1 MPSPRPHIRNRFV
14 LIGDIVLIIVSV
26 LGSFALRLDVEEL
39 PFYFP
44 AVVLMSAVALAIK
57 IPVYYF
63 FGLYRRLWIYAS
75 TGELR
80 LITVAVTSAS
90 VLVSGVMLL
99 LISAGRVL
107 PGMPRSALGIDWLL
121 SLVLIGGS
129 RFALRILAEQ
139 SMVSRA
145 NGKGKRALIIGAGD
159 AGALVVRELQ
169 KTSQLNLVPVGFLD
183 DDSAKQKHAIH
194 GVTVIGAVSDL
205 ASAID
210 LHRVDEV
217 IIAIPSA
224 PGGLVRM
231 VNDVCRLKGITSRT
245 MPGMYELI
253 GGKVSVNRLREVDIT
268 DLLRR
273 EPVRVND
280 EAVGAALA
288 DKRVLVTG
296 AGGSIGRE
304 LCRQIARR
312 NPFELVLLGHGE
324 NSIFEI
330 LLELRE
336 DYPNLLLSPVIA
348 DIRNEERLSQ
358 VFQQHEPHVVFHAAA
373 HKHVPL
379 MEVNIVEAVT
389 NNVIGTRNVTQVAL
403 AHDVERFVLISTDK
417 AVRPS
422 SIYGATKRLAEMI
435 VLDAS
440 KQVDTYT
447 SIQADKANTQ
457 YEVRSPALSRRAEPV
472 EAEVEGT
479 HNAFTVVRFGN
490 VLGSRGSIIPIFKNQ
505 IANGGPVTITHPD
518 MYRFFMT
525 IPEAVYLVL
534 QAASIETGGETFVL
548 NMGEPV
554 RILDLAEDLIRL
566 SGLEPHRDIE
576 ISYTGIRAGEKLTEE
591 LWDEG
596 TPLVKTLH
604 PDIFQLDNDASLPS
618 PNLIQAID
626 SLTRLCHSADTDAII
641 TLLDE
646 LIPGSSIRE
655 SPKADITSII

>member
-1 MPSPRPHIRNRFV
+1 MSRPPHIRNRFV
-14 LIGDIVLIIVSV
+14 LIGDIALTIVSV
-26 LGSFALRLDVEEL
+26 LGSFALRLNVEEL

-139 SMVSRA
+139 SMTARPNV
-145 NGKGKRALIIGAGD
+145 KGKRALIIGAGD

-169 KTSQLNLVPVGFLD
+169 KSSQLNLIPVGFLD
-183 DDSAKQKHAIH
+183 DDPAKQKHSIH
-194 GVTVIGAVSDL
+194 GVTVIGTVSDL
-205 ASAID
+205 SSAID
-210 LHRVDEV
+210 LHRVEEV

-224 PGGLVRM
+224 PGRLVRM
-231 VNDVCRLKGITSRT
+231 VNDVCRLKGIISRT
-245 MPGMYELI
+245 MPGIYELI

-273 EPVRVND
+273 EPARVND
-280 EAVGAALA
+280 EAVGAALEG
-288 DKRVLVTG
+288 KRVLVTG

-312 NPFELVLLGHGE
+312 SPSELVLLGHGE

-330 LLELRE
+330 LLELNQ
-336 DYPNLLLSPVIA
+336 DYPNLSLSPVIA
-348 DIRNEERLSQ
+348 DIRNAERLAQ
-358 VFQQHEPHVVFHAAA
+358 IFKRHEPQVVFHAAA

-389 NNVIGTRNVTQVAL
+389 NNVIGTRNVTQAAL
-403 AHDVERFVLISTDK
+403 SRNVERFVLISTDK

-435 VLDAS
+435 VLEAG

-447 SIQADKANTQ
+447 STQVNTQ
-457 YEVRSPALSRRAEPV
+457 YEVRSSQ
-472 EAEVEGT
+472 
-479 HNAFTVVRFGN
+479 HAFSVVRFGN

-534 QAASIETGGETFVL
+534 QAASMETGGETFVL

-596 TPLVKTLH
+596 TPMSQTLH
-604 PDIFQLDNDASLPS
+604 PDIFRLDADASPSNLNLP
-618 PNLIQAID
+618 QAIE
-626 SLTRLCHSADTDAII
+626 RLSALSRCADTDAII
-641 TLLDE
+641 ALLDE
-646 LIPGSSIRE
+646 LIPNSSIRE
-655 SPKADITSII
+655 TSQADITSII

>member
-1 MPSPRPHIRNRFV
+1 MNPRPHIRNRFV
-14 LIGDIVLIIVSV
+14 LIGDIALIVVSV
-26 LGSFALRLDVEEL
+26 LGSFALRLDVGEL

-90 VLVSGVMLL
+90 VIVSSVMLVL
-99 LISAGRVL
+99 NLIGLVK

-139 SMVSRA
+139 SMASHA
-145 NGKGKRALIIGAGD
+145 NGKSKRALIIGAGD

-169 KTSQLNLVPVGFLD
+169 KSSQLNLTPVGFLD
-183 DDSAKQKHAIH
+183 DDSAKQKHAIY
-194 GVTVIGAVSDL
+194 GVTVIGTVSDL
-205 ASAID
+205 PTSID
-210 LHRVDEV
+210 LHHIDEV

-224 PGGLVRM
+224 PGQLVRM
-231 VNDVCRLKGITSRT
+231 VNDVCRIKGVVSRT
-245 MPGMYELI
+245 MPGIYELI
-253 GGKVSVNRLREVDIT
+253 GGKVNVSRLREVDIT

-280 EAVGAALA
+280 EAVGAVIAG
-288 DKRVLVTG
+288 KRILVTG

-312 NPFELVLLGHGE
+312 NPAELVLLGHGE

-330 LLELRE
+330 LLELQQ
-336 DYPNLLLSPVIA
+336 DYPDHLLAPVIA
-348 DIRNEERLSQ
+348 DIRNAERLAQ
-358 VFQQHEPHVVFHAAA
+358 IFNKHQPQVVFHAAA

-379 MEVNIVEAVT
+379 MEANIVEAIT
-389 NNVIGTRNVTQVAL
+389 NNVIGTQNVVQAAL
-403 AHDVERFVLISTDK
+403 DHNVERFVLISTDK

-435 VLDAS
+435 VLNA
-440 KQVDTYT
+440 
-447 SIQADKANTQ
+447 A
-457 YEVRSPALSRRAEPV
+457 REPV
-472 EAEVEGT
+472 LSNGEGSKR
-479 HNAFTVVRFGN
+479 AFTLVRFGN
-490 VLGSRGSIIPIFKNQ
+490 VLGSRGSIIPIFKRQ

-534 QAASIETGGETFVL
+534 QSASMENGGETFVL

-576 ISYTGIRAGEKLTEE
+576 ISYTGIRPGEKLTEE

-596 TPLVKTLH
+596 TPLAKTLH
-604 PDIFQLDNDASLPS
+604 PDIFRLENDASSLSLKLP
-618 PNLIQAID
+618 QAID
-626 SLTRLCHSADTDAII
+626 SLAALCHTADAEAIA

-655 SPKADITSII
+655 TPHMDITSII

>member
-1 MPSPRPHIRNRFV
+1 MRPRQHIRNRFV
-14 LIGDIVLIIVSV
+14 LIGDIALIIVSV
-26 LGSFALRLDVEEL
+26 LGSFALRLNVEEL

-44 AVVLMSAVALAIK
+44 AVVLMCAVALTIK

-139 SMVSRA
+139 SMTSRTI
-145 NGKGKRALIIGAGD
+145 GKGRRALIIGAGD

-169 KTSQLNLVPVGFLD
+169 KSSQLNLTPAGFLD
-183 DDSAKQKHAIH
+183 DDPAKQKHTIH
-194 GVTVIGAVSDL
+194 GVTVIGVVNDL
-205 ASAID
+205 SSAID
-210 LHRVDEV
+210 LHHIDEV

-224 PGGLVRM
+224 PGQLARM
-231 VNDVCRLKGITSRT
+231 VNDVCRLKGIASRT

-280 EAVGAALA
+280 EAVGAALEG
-288 DKRVLVTG
+288 KRVLVTG

-312 NPFELVLLGHGE
+312 NPAELVLLGHGE
-324 NSIFEI
+324 NSIFEV
-330 LLELRE
+330 LLELDQ
-336 DYPNLLLSPVIA
+336 DYPNLLLSPVIT
-348 DIRNEERLSQ
+348 DIRNTERLVSI
-358 VFQQHEPHVVFHAAA
+358 FKQHQPQIVFHAAA

-379 MEVNIVEAVT
+379 MEINIVEAIT
-389 NNVIGTRNVTQVAL
+389 NNIIGTKHVVQTAL
-403 AHDVERFVLISTDK
+403 DYNVERFVFISTDK

-435 VLDAS
+435 VLDAAL
-440 KQVDTYT
+440 K
-447 SIQADKANTQ
+447 TQ
-457 YEVRSPALSRRAEPV
+457 R
-472 EAEVEGT
+472 
-479 HNAFTVVRFGN
+479 AFTVVRFGN
-490 VLGSRGSIIPIFKNQ
+490 VLGSRGSIIPIFKGQ
-505 IANGGPVTITHPD
+505 IANGGPVTVTHPD

-534 QAASIETGGETFVL
+534 QAAWMENGGETFVL
-548 NMGEPV
+548 NMGHPV

-576 ISYTGIRAGEKLTEE
+576 ISYTGIRPGEKLTEE
-591 LWDEG
+591 LWDAG
-596 TPLVKTLH
+596 TPLAKTLH
-604 PDIFQLDNDASLPS
+604 PDIFRLENDASFSS
-618 PNLIQAID
+618 PNLPQAID
-626 SLTRLCHSADTDAII
+626 SLSALSHSADTDAIAN
-641 TLLDE
+641 LLDE
-646 LIPGSSIRE
+646 LIPSSSIRE
-655 SPKADITSII
+655 TPHPDITSII

>member
-1 MPSPRPHIRNRFV
+1 MDARMKPRQQIRNRFV
-14 LIGDIVLIIVSV
+14 LIGDVALIVVSV

-44 AVVLMSAVALAIK
+44 AVLLMSGVALAIK

-80 LITVAVTSAS
+80 LITTAVTTAS
-90 VLVSGVMLL
+90 VLTSGVMFM
-99 LISAGRVL
+99 LIVTERVV

-139 SMVSRA
+139 TLPPRA
-145 NGKGKRALIIGAGD
+145 GGRGKRTLIIGAGD

-169 KTSQLNLVPVGFLD
+169 KSTQLNLIPVGFLD
-183 DDSAKQKHAIH
+183 DDPTKQKHAIH
-194 GVTVIGAVSDL
+194 GVTVIGVVDDL
-205 ASAID
+205 SSAID
-210 LHRVDEV
+210 LHKIDEV
-217 IIAIPSA
+217 IIAIPSS
-224 PGGLVRM
+224 PGNLVRM
-231 VNDVCRLKGITSRT
+231 VNDVCRLKGVVSRT
-245 MPGMYELI
+245 MPGIYELI

-280 EAVGAALA
+280 EAVGEALEG
-288 DKRVLVTG
+288 KRILVTG

-304 LCRQIARR
+304 MCRQIARR
-312 NPFELVLLGHGE
+312 NPAELILLGHGE

-330 LLELRE
+330 LLELQQ
-336 DYPNLLLSPVIA
+336 DYPRLLISPVIA
-348 DIRNEERLSQ
+348 DIRNPERLTQ
-358 VFQQHEPHVVFHAAA
+358 IFEDHQPQVVFHAAA

-379 MEVNIVEAVT
+379 MEVNVVEALT
-389 NNVIGTRNVTQVAL
+389 NNVFGTHHVTQVAL
-403 AHDVERFVLISTDK
+403 DQNVERLVLISTDK

-435 VLDAS
+435 VLDA
-440 KQVDTYT
+440 
-447 SIQADKANTQ
+447 A
-457 YEVRSPALSRRAEPV
+457 RSHQR
-472 EAEVEGT
+472 
-479 HNAFTVVRFGN
+479 AFTVVRFGN
-490 VLGSRGSIIPIFKNQ
+490 VLGSRGSIIPIFKGQ
-505 IANGGPVTITHPD
+505 IAKGGPITITHPD

-534 QAASIETGGETFVL
+534 QAASMENGGETFVL

-566 SGLEPHRDIE
+566 SGLEPQRDIE
-576 ISYTGIRAGEKLTEE
+576 ISFSGIRPGEKLTEE

-596 TPLVKTLH
+596 TPLQKTLH
-604 PDIFQLDNDASLPS
+604 PDIFRLENDGSWPSL
-618 PNLIQAID
+618 NLSQAID
-626 SLTRLCHSADTDAII
+626 SLSALSHSADAEAIAK
-641 TLLDE
+641 LLDE

-655 SPKADITSII
+655 TPHPDITSII